1 MHKLKEKLMDE
12 LRECEEKAKKN
23 GSKMS
28 QGELQYIHTL
38 TDTIKNINKI
48 EMLEGEGDYSQA
60 NDSSY
65 NSGNSYANRR
75 GSTYVRGYYRGGRR
89 GYSRDNY
96 SQDGNSYDNYSRDG
110 AKEEMI
116 EKLDE
121 MLEMTENSRER
132 NAIMSAIKTLENS

>member
-12 LRECEEKAKKN
+12 LRECEEKAKKS
-23 GSKMS
+23 GYKMS

-38 TDTIKNINKI
+38 TDIIKNIDKI
-48 EMLEGEGDYSQA
+48 EMLEDVGEYSQA
-60 NDSSY
+60 DGNSY
-65 NSGNSYANRR
+65 DNGNSYANRR

-96 SQDGNSYDNYSRDG
+96 SQEGNYSRDD

-121 MLEMTENSRER
+121 MLEIVENPRER